1 MKIVNDN
8 DINKLSMV
16 PIPRESSDRRRCPT
30 PVISKYTFTGGK
42 RKKARRE
49 GDKKKCIFV
58 DLYSTRLL
66 IAVSFLLSLSCVDA
80 YLTLALIEKG
90 SVVELNP
97 LMASFLNVGVF
108 QFSLIKFIITA
119 LSLIILCLFKNVN
132 ITRIAVPVIME
143 IYLIVIVYEFY
154 LYII

>member
-1 MKIVNDN
+1 MNGN
-8 DINKLSMV
+8 YSDIIELS
-16 PIPRESSDRRRCPT
+16 ISGNLRTFSDRRKGPT
-30 PVISKYTFTGGK
+30 PIISRYTFFGGR
-42 RKKARRE
+42 RKKARRKE
-49 GDKKKCIFV
+49 DKKNYIFV

-97 LMASFLNVGVF
+97 LMASFLNFGVF

-132 ITRIAVPVIME
+132 ITRIAVPVIMN